1 MDWYLYTWFFILSKI
16 TSNFWHSRDGTTI
29 IPATTAKII
38 VYQIELFQIVEIKNL
53 IDKNCLNIGYLCHAL
68 SHLFVDVD
76 DDSIEEENE
85 VVLAGLD
92 ITLPPPAIAVATAIA
107 E

>member
-1 MDWYLYTWFFILSKI
+1 MDSNLYTWFFILSKI

-29 IPATTAKII
+29 ISATTANII
-38 VYQIELFQIVEIKNL
+38 IFQIKRFQIVGITNL
-53 IDKNCLNIGYLCHAL
+53 IDKKCLNTGHSCHAL